1 MSNPPASIADA
12 GLLERPSGVP
22 QAFDSPR
29 DRALYR
35 RVPHR
40 PGVELYRAEIVDH
53 AFAPH
58 AHDAFGIGAVEWG
71 VERFRYRGSDHLAGP
86 GSLVLMDDDEL
97 HTGRADTDQGW
108 RYRMVYVDAPLL
120 AELCGQPVQR
130 FAQPAVDDPALGLRV
145 TTALDG
151 LWACADQPLAFD
163 SLLATLASELVQRH
177 GRGRTAEGRSAG
189 LAPPVLARVRDYLEA
204 HLHQTLRL
212 EDLAREAGLSP
223 FHFLRRFRQSTG
235 HTPQVFLQARR
246 GARAK
251 ALLAQGEAPAEVAAS
266 VGLVD
271 QSHLNRL
278 LRRLYGITPGAYQRQ
293 LGRVPLRS

>member
-151 LWACADQPLAFD
+151 LIMGTRCGTLDPGVLLHLLNQGHTAQELQHLLYEQSRLLGLSGLSADMRTLRASSDPACTQAIALFTARLMRQVGAMHGGQPSGAGRAHFQWRDRRKRCCFTQGALRPPSLA
-163 SLLATLASELVQRH
+163 
-177 GRGRTAEGRSAG
+177 GRAPGRT
-189 LAPPVLARVRDYLEA
+189 
-204 HLHQTLRL
+204 
-212 EDLAREAGLSP
+212 
-223 FHFLRRFRQSTG
+223 RQRPG
-235 HTPQVFLQARR
+235 HA
-246 GARAK
+246 
-251 ALLAQGEAPAEVAAS
+251 
-266 VGLVD
+266 
-271 QSHLNRL
+271 
-278 LRRLYGITPGAYQRQ
+278 
-293 LGRVPLRS
+293 